1 MLCRIANSF
10 YGTQRTVSRGKSN
23 DQGQHSF
30 VKAVSSWHF
39 HSCWKLRTR
48 SAACIKPPHLITHP
62 RLPHF
67 QPIFYTLPARFVFLT
82 YLFLLSAAPNDTPS
96 VVEFTEIVINP
107 QKDHPRLSRM
117 WKVRDTLNRSKITK
131 KVINFK
137 YEGSEISPLGT
148 VIDDD
153 NPPVNPFD
161 CQDLECSECFSQF
174 FPATTMINYSVAQQ
188 TMFSLT
194 ETIQE
199 KVIFLRDALAAHTD
213 FIVTRWRKKSRD
225 KRLAFLEEHSALYP
239 KKWAAI
245 HLLNAVNYP
254 HSEEEHAYY
263 VGPDCEVTFTDFQT
277 AGSSEFAEHRIQ
289 GILKE
294 SSTDSET
301 HGFSPIS
308 MQKCCPRIRYFF

>member
-1 MLCRIANSF
+1 M
-10 YGTQRTVSRGKSN
+10 
-23 DQGQHSF
+23 
-30 VKAVSSWHF
+30 
-39 HSCWKLRTR
+39 
-48 SAACIKPPHLITHP
+48 
-62 RLPHF
+62 
-67 QPIFYTLPARFVFLT
+67 FYTLPARFVFLT
-82 YLFLLSAAPNDTPS
+82 YLSLLSAASNDMPS

-137 YEGSEISPLGT
+137 YEGSEIPPLCT

-161 CQDLECSECFSQF
+161 CQDLECLECFSQF
-174 FPATTMINYSVAQQ
+174 FPATIMINNSVAQQ

-199 KVIFLRDALAAHTD
+199 NTTFLRDALAAHAD

-254 HSEEEHAYY
+254 HSEEEHVYY
-263 VGPDCEVTFTDFQT
+263 VGPECEVTFADSQT
-277 AGSSEFAEHRIQ
+277 GGVKRVRRTPHPRDPEGVVNRFRDTWFLPYLDAEILSEDPLLLLALLHHRTINEPERWITFDSANVVLAECF
-289 GILKE
+289 G
-294 SSTDSET
+294 
-301 HGFSPIS
+301 PIDHVPS
-308 MQKCCPRIRYFF
+308 MRCSAWSQLWQAR